1 MSMQNPALKVR
12 LRKGLAERNR
22 LPLTTML
29 KILEECRLLVNEF
42 ARRHSAGKDIDL
54 QLEIVGSPNGD
65 AFQAGSL
72 QACISAG
79 AHPEIAAL
87 AMNEVIGQLMR
98 IERND
103 ISFVHGDAGAAEIV
117 RRFYRIGLQQEKV
130 SSELELSMSGSG
142 EAGYSCGNLTAEG
155 MKSVRSLQTP
165 NAEVRGI
172 QIYGKLMELRDIMES
187 DDHGRGFV
195 GELLRDGGEQWRV
208 RFREDRQA
216 IAGQLFR
223 KRVLV
228 FGDVKYFR
236 TRTPLIT
243 AQRIEVDE
251 PKDYL
256 AAFDKF
262 VGSIPELKEIGL
274 NELIQAVREE
284 D

>member
-87 AMNEVIGQLMR
+87 AMNEVIGQLVR

-130 SSELELSMSGSG
+130 SSELELSMLGSG

-172 QIYGKLMELRDIMES
+172 QIYGKLMVLRDIMKATTMGVDLSASCQEMAGNS
-187 DDHGRGFV
+187 
-195 GELLRDGGEQWRV
+195 GEYVSGKTSKVSPGNCSGKASSFGE
-208 RFREDRQA
+208 
-216 IAGQLFR
+216 
-223 KRVLV
+223 
-228 FGDVKYFR
+228 
-236 TRTPLIT
+236 RTPKEHTRRLGSF
-243 AQRIEVDE
+243 R
-251 PKDYL
+251 PKR
-256 AAFDKF
+256 KF
-262 VGSIPELKEIGL
+262 
-274 NELIQAVREE
+274 A
-284 D
+284 